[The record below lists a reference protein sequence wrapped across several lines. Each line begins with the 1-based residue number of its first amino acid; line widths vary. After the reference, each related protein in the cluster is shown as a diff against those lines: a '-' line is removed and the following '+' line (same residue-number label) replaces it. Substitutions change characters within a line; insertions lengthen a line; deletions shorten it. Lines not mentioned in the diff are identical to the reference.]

1 MARAAPFCLQ
11 DRAVW
16 LLRIFLAKLRQ
27 NEEKMNIFSDFWRN
41 KKQFLFRATFIVA
54 LGTLCCSS
62 AWADP
67 ADKFAQDG
75 HTRQYLAQNS
85 RVKVDDYNDSA
96 AAKKQVQ
103 RLIKEVQRARS
114 LHFKEAVNCHF
125 CTQSE
130 AGRYLVEAN
139 KKASKPYVQGRR
151 DLFFHHL
158 GLLENG
164 QTFQNYSDLLYS
176 EQVRGLYDTINKI
189 LLVVTDILQEPKL
202 DGMLGKILSQ
212 FNIDLS
218 DLLLVHELCHALQ
231 DQNFDLG
238 QKLLQVDGSLDKELA
253 LTAVAEGDATQ
264 TMFDYLASSMGLS
277 GETVTKYVVG
287 SPKLIEK
294 GINQFP
300 QLEQAPLIVR
310 AITLMPYL
318 SGLEFCQ
325 TIQEQQG
332 LRGINNAFA
341 EPPVSTEHVLHPFKH
356 LKKVDLP
363 KNIDLSALPKSF
375 GNYVSLGDDTA
386 GEYVIRTWAEKF
398 LSTQSMAVAR
408 GWGGDTW
415 RVYSQA
421 YESYGLDDK
430 SQLIADTIKTSDGQQ
445 NNDDKKSID
454 NKTKTTET
462 VAAAKSKNRDSFT
475 IWATVWDSEGD
486 AQEFVRAVK
495 QSGLKAEI
503 MAKDRSVIVLL
514 NVPNSQIKA
523 VRKALAKPSVLVRG

>member
-1 MARAAPFCLQ
+1 
-11 DRAVW
+11 
-16 LLRIFLAKLRQ
+16 
-27 NEEKMNIFSDFWRN
+27 MNIFSKFWHSH
-41 KKQFLFRATFIVA
+41 KQFLFRATFVVA
-54 LGTLCCSS
+54 LGALFGSS

-67 ADKFAQDG
+67 TDKFAQADN
-75 HTRQYLAQNS
+75 TRQYLAQNS
-85 RVKVDDYNDSA
+85 RLKVDDYNDST

-103 RLIKEVQRARS
+103 RLIKEVQRARG
-114 LHFKEAVNCHF
+114 LHFKEAVKCHF

-164 QTFQNYSDLLYS
+164 QNFQNYSDLLYS
-176 EQVRGLYDTINKI
+176 EQVRGLYDTINKV

-231 DQNFDLG
+231 DQNFNLG
-238 QKLLQVDGSLDKELA
+238 QKLLQADGSLDKELA
-253 LTAVAEGDATQ
+253 VTAVAEGDATQ

-310 AITLMPYL
+310 AVTLMPYL

-325 TIQEQQG
+325 TIQ
-332 LRGINNAFA
+332 
-341 EPPVSTEHVLHPFKH
+341 
-356 LKKVDLP
+356 
-363 KNIDLSALPKSF
+363 
-375 GNYVSLGDDTA
+375 
-386 GEYVIRTWAEKF
+386 
-398 LSTQSMAVAR
+398 
-408 GWGGDTW
+408 
-415 RVYSQA
+415 
-421 YESYGLDDK
+421 
-430 SQLIADTIKTSDGQQ
+430 
-445 NNDDKKSID
+445 
-454 NKTKTTET
+454 
-462 VAAAKSKNRDSFT
+462 
-475 IWATVWDSEGD
+475 
-486 AQEFVRAVK
+486 
-495 QSGLKAEI
+495 
-503 MAKDRSVIVLL
+503 
-514 NVPNSQIKA
+514 
-523 VRKALAKPSVLVRG
+523 

>member
-1 MARAAPFCLQ
+1 
-11 DRAVW
+11 
-16 LLRIFLAKLRQ
+16 
-27 NEEKMNIFSDFWRN
+27 MNVFRKIWHKQ
-41 KKQFLFRATFIVA
+41 KKNVFTTVFVGA
-54 LGTLCCSS
+54 LGALCCSS
-62 AWADP
+62 VWADP
-67 ADKFAQDG
+67 EQSRPVERSD
-75 HTRQYLAQNS
+75 RYIAQNQK
-85 RVKVDDYNDSA
+85 VKVDDYNDSA
-96 AAKKQVQ
+96 AAKRQVQ
-103 RLIKEVQRARS
+103 RLINEVQRARG
-114 LHFKEAVNCHF
+114 LHFKESVNCHF
-125 CTQSE
+125 CTQDE
-130 AGRYLVEAN
+130 AGRYLVETNRKIA
-139 KKASKPYVQGRR
+139 KPYVQGRR

-164 QTFQNYSDLLYS
+164 QNFQNYSDLLYS
-176 EQVRGLYDTINKI
+176 EQVRGLYDTINKV

-231 DQNFDLG
+231 DQNFNLG
-238 QKLLQVDGSLDKELA
+238 QKLLQVDGNLDKELA
-253 LTAVAEGDATQ
+253 LTAVAEGDATR

-277 GETVTKYVVG
+277 GETITKYVVG

-294 GINQFP
+294 GVNQFP

-310 AITLMPYL
+310 AVTLMPYL

-325 TIQEQQG
+325 TIQEQEG
-332 LRGINNAFA
+332 LRGINLSFA

-398 LSTQSMAVAR
+398 LDAQSIAVAR

-421 YESYGLDDK
+421 YESYGLDNKGQPVVDAAALGNQSHSFDK
-430 SQLIADTIKTSDGQQ
+430 SRVENNGKAQAITS
-445 NNDDKKSID
+445 
-454 NKTKTTET
+454 
-462 VAAAKSKNRDSFT
+462 VAKAENRDSFA

-486 AQEFVRAVK
+486 AQEFIQA
-495 QSGLKAEI
+495 LKKSDLKSEI
-503 MAKDRSVIVLL
+503 IAKDRSVIVLL
-514 NVPNSQIKA
+514 NVPTGQIKA
-523 VRKALAKPSVLVRG
+523 VRKALAKPSVLVCG

>member
-1 MARAAPFCLQ
+1 
-11 DRAVW
+11 
-16 LLRIFLAKLRQ
+16 
-27 NEEKMNIFSDFWRN
+27 MNIFS
-41 KKQFLFRATFIVA
+41 KICYSGKQFLFRAAFVVA
-54 LGTLCCSS
+54 LGSLCCSS

-67 ADKFAQDG
+67 DKAAQNG
-75 HTRQYLAQNS
+75 NNSQYIAQNS
-85 RVKVDDYNDSA
+85 KVKVDDYNDSV
-96 AAKKQVQ
+96 AAKRQVQ
-103 RLIKEVQRARS
+103 RLIKEVQRARG

-130 AGRYLVEAN
+130 AGRYLVETN
-139 KKASKPYVQGRR
+139 KKLAKPYVQGRR

-164 QTFQNYSDLLYS
+164 QNFQNYSDLLYS
-176 EQVRGLYDTINKI
+176 EQVRGLYDTINKV

-231 DQNFDLG
+231 DQNFNLG
-238 QKLLQVDGSLDKELA
+238 QKLLQVDGNLDKELA

-277 GETVTKYVVG
+277 GEIVTKYVVG

-310 AITLMPYL
+310 AVTLMPYL

-332 LRGINNAFA
+332 LRGINQSFA

-386 GEYVIRTWAEKF
+386 GEYIIRAWAEKF
-398 LSTQSMAVAR
+398 LDAQSIAVAR

-430 SQLIADTIKTSDGQQ
+430 GQPLADKANENDGQADG
-445 NNDDKKSID
+445 NNKIVED
-454 NKTKTTET
+454 KTKTKGSELI
-462 VAAAKSKNRDSFT
+462 AQSKNRDSFT

-486 AQEFVRAVK
+486 AQEFVKAVK
-495 QSGLKAEI
+495 QSGVKAEI
-503 MAKDRSVIVLL
+503 TAKDRSVIVLL
-514 NVPNSQIKA
+514 NVPDSQIKA
-523 VRKALAKPSVLVRG
+523 VRKALAKPSVLVRS